1 MQDKNNLEPPELHH
15 ILNNA
20 DWDLLREKAIQDR
33 EIVRYLLRRVYVN
46 DGLLFWRAVEAIG
59 IAAAA
64 IDAQKPGYAA
74 ELVRRYLW
82 QLNDES
88 GGTAWNA
95 SEVIGSIMA
104 HCPKQCGH
112 FHWQLANLIEDDSL
126 SRGALWGLARLALVS
141 PENVYPVAELVLP
154 LLGSPDPE
162 LRGRAVLL
170 KALMPD
176 WDDLIPETADNE
188 QFDDS
193 VEIELYFDDQLQKF
207 SIAELYHPQF
217 LCRQVKS

>member
-1 MQDKNNLEPPELHH
+1 MLPVKDKSVLSKPELND
-15 ILNNA
+15 ILLHA
-20 DWDLLREKAIQDR
+20 DWDLLREKVMQDR
-33 EIVRYLLRRVYVN
+33 EIVRYLMRRAYVK

-59 IAAAA
+59 IAAEA
-64 IDAQKPGYAA
+64 IDAQIPGYAA

-126 SRGALWGLARLALVS
+126 SQGALWGLARLALVS

-154 LLGSPDPE
+154 LLESPDPE
-162 LRGRAVLL
+162 LRGRAVLI

-176 WDDLIPETADNE
+176 WDHLVTPPAEDK

-193 VEIELYFDDQLQKF
+193 VEIELYFNDQLRKYA
-207 SIAELYHPQF
+207 IAELYHPEF
-217 LCRQVKS
+217 LYK

>member
-1 MQDKNNLEPPELHH
+1 MKDKSMLPSSELHH
-15 ILNNA
+15 ILVNA
-20 DWDLLREKAIQDR
+20 DWDLLRQKVIQDR
-33 EIVRYLLRRVYVN
+33 EVIRYLLRRAYVN

-59 IAAAA
+59 IAAEA
-64 IDAQKPGYAA
+64 IDTQTPGYAA

-95 SEVIGSIMA
+95 AEVIGSIMA

-126 SRGALWGLARLALVS
+126 SQGALWGLARLALVS

-154 LLGSPDPE
+154 LLESPDPE
-162 LRGRAVLL
+162 LRGRAVLV

-176 WDDLIPETADNE
+176 WDNLITEAADNK

-193 VEIELYFDDQLQKF
+193 VEIELYFNDQLQKY

-217 LCRQVKS
+217 LYQ